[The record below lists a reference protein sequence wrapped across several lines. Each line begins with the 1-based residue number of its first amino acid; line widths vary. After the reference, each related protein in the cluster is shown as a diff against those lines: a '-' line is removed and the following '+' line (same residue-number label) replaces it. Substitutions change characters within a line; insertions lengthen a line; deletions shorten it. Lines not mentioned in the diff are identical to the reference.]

1 MATKINRREEIIAR
15 LFAEGKAEIMDS
27 PEAIATRESIDE
39 YMESVKREYQQ
50 KAHASQI
57 EASRFVVTA

>member
-27 PEAIATRESIDE
+27 PEAIAQRESLDE
-39 YMESVKREYQQ
+39 YMEEARREYLR

-57 EASRFVVTA
+57 EASRFIITS